1 MHTRPVGP
9 RLRRI
14 ASRWAARAGASWWVP
29 AFYALVVVW
38 TYRDLWH
45 QHGAATGFGWD
56 VVDTHGPDLEFM
68 ARELR
73 EGRFSLWN
81 PWDKGGYAVYA
92 DPIVCRYYPFAW
104 PFAAWGAA
112 FGASWW
118 LIQLEVLGHHI
129 AMALCMHGFLRSR
142 GLSVRAAMIG
152 GVGLVVS
159 APVLIHKASNIL
171 WPLTWVP
178 LVWLAIDALVARP
191 SWRRGAAVA
200 AAFALCATAGSP
212 PGLFYASLLIAPYG
226 LWRVAAVRPPWRRFA
241 VAAVVAAVLA
251 GLVVAVTAIPTQA
264 LVAASARDR
273 WAQGDAFALS
283 LSFDWSGVWR
293 GALAH
298 AAGYFEMYL
307 GAAVV
312 LLAACALV
320 QPRRDGGVP
329 QLFALLAIAALTLV
343 AGATLP
349 VLPWLVHHVPGF
361 ALMRIPGRYKLLAA
375 WSLAAAAGYGAD
387 GLDGARPRAAVIA
400 AIAGLAVSIAIVVR
414 HGTDQFRPAWWSI
427 AAMAVPCALVVC
439 AAYLPR
445 WRGAAV
451 SGLVIAVLLD
461 APAFVHTAAAPP
473 AADPRQLHARDDRIL
488 ARLDGVRDRWR
499 LYDEFVLGE
508 RVGQRRGVREL
519 RGYPAV
525 DPLLHRRYVD
535 VLDAVRRDPAILA
548 ELNVR
553 WVLQGS
559 HFRFGTGGNRVP
571 PLDGNPAFVARGDGI
586 FEARHPAPLVAWYGA
601 VTPVARPGDALPAM
615 RAIAD
620 AAADGVRRRAVVE
633 PDAIARMPALAA
645 LAAAAPAS
653 AAGALV
659 SYEPDAIAV
668 TVDAPAA
675 GLVVLDELAFPGW
688 VVEVDG
694 EAAVPLR
701 AGYVMRAVYVGAGHH
716 AIRWRFDP
724 PWARALIARLPA
736 RARGH
741 ARRRRVAPS
750 AMSAM
755 TASASAPRGLASR
768 PASQQ
773 PPDDGA
779 AQLAGA
785 GATGSWDAAA
795 NPRTEPS

>member
-1 MHTRPVGP
+1 VE

-14 ASRWAARAGASWWVP
+14 ASRWAERAGAWGWVP
-29 AFYALVVVW
+29 VFYALVVAW

-45 QHGAATGFGWD
+45 QHGVATGFGWD

-104 PFAAWGAA
+104 PFVAWGAA
-112 FGASWW
+112 FGVSWW

-129 AMALCMHGFLRSR
+129 AMAVCMHGFLRGR
-142 GLSVRAAMIG
+142 GLSTRAAMIG

-178 LVWLAIDALVARP
+178 LVWLAIDAAVARP

-226 LWRVAAVRPPWRRFA
+226 LWRVVAVRPPWRALARC
-241 VAAVVAAVLA
+241 AVVAAVLA
-251 GLVVAVTAIPTQA
+251 ALVVAVVALPAQT
-264 LVAASARDR
+264 LVALSARDR
-273 WAQGDAFALS
+273 WASGDAFALS
-283 LSFDWSGVWR
+283 LSFDWHAVWR
-293 GALAH
+293 GAFAH
-298 AAGYFEMYL
+298 AAGYFEMYI
-307 GAAVV
+307 GAAIA

-320 QPRRDGGVP
+320 QPRRDAGAP
-329 QLFALLAIAALTLV
+329 QLLALLAIAAFALV

-387 GLDGARPRAAVIA
+387 GLDGARPRAALIA
-400 AIAGLAVSIAIVVR
+400 VIAGLAASVVVVVAY
-414 HGTDQFRPAWWSI
+414 GADPFRPVWWSI
-427 AAMAVPCALVVC
+427 AAMAVPCALV
-439 AAYLPR
+439 AGGALWPR
-445 WRGAAV
+445 LRGAAA

-461 APAFVHTAAAPP
+461 APAFVHTPAAPP
-473 AADPRQLHARDDRIL
+473 AADPRQLHGRDDAIL
-488 ARLDGVRDRWR
+488 ARLDGVRDRFR

-525 DPLLHRRYVD
+525 DPLLHHRYVD
-535 VLDAVRRDPAILA
+535 VLDQVRRDPAILA
-548 ELNVR
+548 ELDVR
-553 WVLQGS
+553 WVLQGR

-571 PLDGNPAFVARGDGI
+571 PLAGHPAFAARGDGI

-601 VTPVARPGDALPAM
+601 VTEVARPGDVLPAM
-615 RAIAD
+615 RAIGD
-620 AAADGVRRRAVVE
+620 AAAAGDGVRSRAVVE
-633 PDAIARMPALAA
+633 RDAIARMPALAA
-645 LAAAAPAS
+645 LAAAPPGS
-653 AAGALV
+653 TEGALV
-659 SYEPDAIAV
+659 AYEPDAIAV
-668 TVDAPAA
+668 TVDAPRA
-675 GLVVLDELAFPGW
+675 GLVVLNELAFPGW
-688 VVEVDG
+688 TVEVDG
-694 EAAVPLR
+694 EPALPLR
-701 AGYVMRAVYVGAGHH
+701 ANYVMRAVYVGAGQH
-716 AIRWRFDP
+716 AIRWRFEP
-724 PWARALIARLPA
+724 PHARALIAGYLLALAVMLAAAVWPRPPA
-736 RARGH
+736 R
-741 ARRRRVAPS
+741 
-750 AMSAM
+750 
-755 TASASAPRGLASR
+755 SAPGSAP
-768 PASQQ
+768 PA
-773 PPDDGA
+773 G
-779 AQLAGA
+779 
-785 GATGSWDAAA
+785 
-795 NPRTEPS
+795 